1 MGTKCP
7 TPLELYDY
15 NAGRLKGPRCD
26 EIEEHIGGCGDCK
39 QRLSGEGLFDEAM
52 RQAVEDAVPADALA
66 RMTGVSEA
74 SRRHGDERSDDQTRG
89 SP

>member
-1 MGTKCP
+1 MVTKCP

-15 NAGRLKGPRCD
+15 NAGGLKGLRGD
-26 EIEEHIGGCGDCK
+26 EIDEHIGGCGDCE

-52 RQAVEDAVPADALA
+52 RQAVKDVVPADALA
-66 RMTGVSEA
+66 RMTGVSETK
-74 SRRHGDERSDDQTRG
+74 RRRGDERRDDQTRC